1 MELIKR
7 ILAHFLRLAQTCR
20 QRNCLSI
27 QADQYNRAQ
36 NNLIKSSDGTRYQ
49 KNSNMKPKFF
59 LQISD
64 HQQSVAP
71 APSRGHPHTPSSADG
86 R

>member
-1 MELIKR
+1 MI
-7 ILAHFLRLAQTCR
+7 T
-20 QRNCLSI
+20 
-27 QADQYNRAQ
+27 Q
-36 NNLIKSSDGTRYQ
+36 NYDGTLYQ
-49 KNSNMKPKFF
+49 DTSNMKPKFF

-71 APSRGHPHTPSSADG
+71 SRGLPHTLSSAGG

>member
-1 MELIKR
+1 M
-7 ILAHFLRLAQTCR
+7 AFPLRT
-20 QRNCLSI
+20 
-27 QADQYNRAQ
+27 
-36 NNLIKSSDGTRYQ
+36 
-49 KNSNMKPKFF
+49 

-71 APSRGHPHTPSSADG
+71 ALSRDLPHTPSSTRYPWSLIYINDPG